1 MTCLLPELDTKD
13 EPKALDRI
21 LQQLQGALNES
32 GYRSAKDK
40 AKKFT
45 NINSQIEAI
54 IPYGKYGI
62 IEKTQQ
68 HKKSR

>member
-32 GYRSAKDK
+32 TYRSAKDK

-45 NINSQIEAI
+45 NINS
-54 IPYGKYGI
+54 
-62 IEKTQQ
+62 
-68 HKKSR
+68 

>member
-1 MTCLLPELDTKD
+1 MATLLPELETKD
-13 EPKALDRI
+13 EAKALDRI

-32 GYRSAKDK
+32 AYRSAKDK
-40 AKKFT
+40 PRKFT

-62 IEKTQQ
+62 IEKTVQ
-68 HKKSR
+68 HKK

>member
-1 MTCLLPELDTKD
+1 MATLLPDIEPKD
-13 EPKALDRI
+13 ETQALDRI

-32 GYRSAKDK
+32 AYRSAKDK
-40 AKKFT
+40 PRKFT

-62 IEKTQQ
+62 IEKTTQTR
-68 HKKSR
+68 K